1 MHKSR
6 FTQPVRFRSVSH
18 NTQSPHGTVH
28 RKYEVSI
35 EKQDGKVLYDSGF
48 HKFANGAIHAA
59 KRQISGRFDKK
70 FSGCHAVTVERFF
83 PCSRVEV
90 QSILQKKLGVAATDS
105 LASLKRK
112 IARSKSSHRQKQ
124 GLTLS
129 SLAEIKVLVVRKDSD
144 GNVIKTA
151 KTDKPSCMKVPLEKY
166 LDGRGSKDL
175 VLVDRD
181 RLELEA
187 QRLRT
192 VTKSRGLLKSSVGA
206 ANVEKRKAV
215 KQRKEIEQRAVF
227 IRNLRLGKNL
237 KHSPISTFGRIF
249 ALKVCNRGN
258 IPDSRYQAVVAV
270 ISLQPLVSHVVFSPL
285 LLATTGSK

>member
-129 SLAEIKVLVVRKDSD
+129 KVRQNLWQTL
-144 GNVIKTA
+144 I
-151 KTDKPSCMKVPLEKY
+151 
-166 LDGRGSKDL
+166 L
-175 VLVDRD
+175 VL
-181 RLELEA
+181 E
-187 QRLRT
+187 
-192 VTKSRGLLKSSVGA
+192 S
-206 ANVEKRKAV
+206 N
-215 KQRKEIEQRAVF
+215 
-227 IRNLRLGKNL
+227 
-237 KHSPISTFGRIF
+237 
-249 ALKVCNRGN
+249 
-258 IPDSRYQAVVAV
+258 
-270 ISLQPLVSHVVFSPL
+270 
-285 LLATTGSK
+285 